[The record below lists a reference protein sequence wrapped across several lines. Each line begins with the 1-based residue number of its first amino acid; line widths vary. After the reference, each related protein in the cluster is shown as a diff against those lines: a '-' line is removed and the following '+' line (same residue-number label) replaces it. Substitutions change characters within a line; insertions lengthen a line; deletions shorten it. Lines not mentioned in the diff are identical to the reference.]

1 MSPKFYSYCCM
12 LLALED
18 IFLLTDAAAKHQLV
32 FRGLYSV
39 MVFVMPVL
47 ARMMMQQPVAEGAD
61 ENTGPTVEYIHFEHG
76 VSKESQLEELCKQ
89 AQKTNDGLDRILSI
103 ITTLPDMT
111 EN

>member
-39 MVFVMPVL
+39 MVSVMPLL

-61 ENTGPTVEYIHFEHG
+61 ENAGPTFKYIHFEHG
-76 VSKESQLEELCKQ
+76 VSEESLLRSYASRPRRPTTVWTASSALSQLCP
-89 AQKTNDGLDRILSI
+89 T
-103 ITTLPDMT
+103 
-111 EN
+111 

>member
-39 MVFVMPVL
+39 MVSVMPAL

-61 ENTGPTVEYIHFEHG
+61 ETQAPPLNTSISSTESAKSPSLRSYASRPRRPTTVWTA
-76 VSKESQLEELCKQ
+76 SSALSQLCP
-89 AQKTNDGLDRILSI
+89 T
-103 ITTLPDMT
+103 
-111 EN
+111 